1 MKEYYHH
8 IHDSHGLQAYGIGF
22 LLAAGLEFA
31 TSHDWFATLW
41 HALLSWASVGYY
53 IAVTVQHLIK

>member
-8 IHDSHGLQAYGIGF
+8 IHDSHGLQAYGVGF

-41 HALLSWASVGYY
+41 HALLSWA
-53 IAVTVQHLIK
+53 